1 MATRPSLGVG
11 GIVGAAV
18 GFVVVGALVASPLYL
33 SPLQSEKQLLAKAAA
48 DPIEKIRRVIL
59 NLDESL
65 VALADARA
73 ASEQELRLD
82 ASRIDEILKQSQGLV
97 SKDLTD
103 ALAQSAQ
110 AMQAIE
116 QSDRDRGTA
125 ITGDNAKSGQLQF
138 RTAPQELKNK
148 YVTAHKE
155 LLNKAAAAV
164 RDLEQARGGDLN
176 TSNLLGANRIKAILD
191 QTKGRIERNRAAFEA
206 WQAEVYR
213 KQASS
218 LVDSVTLL
226 QRIASSLEAEAP
238 NEVVAELTRQ
248 IEEQEKEITG
258 LKSTVAQIA
267 QAVAQAEGRV
277 GELEEVAVL
286 SRRRMSDLETQGAP
300 IHEPD
305 SEYSR
310 LSAAARSAEAAI
322 DILRNGTIT
331 NAELV
336 SPPPGGDML
345 ETKYEGGEQQL
356 GIRDLLDRVQ
366 QRREQLASREKF
378 QATLIARKAD
388 MVKQRDEM
396 KARARAAS
404 QLADDQLGLIDQL
417 LAIADKHLRL
427 ADSAAVEAV
436 KSLQQS
442 SLWSVKTVTG
452 ATNRQN
458 DARAEGASATEMDQ
472 ERIKMI
478 SEDTDMKAA
487 AEIIGAE
494 SLLMLA
500 ITHADQY
507 DWIRSDYETRLSIS
521 RRTGRD
527 EPIDMESK
535 YEDLRVKA
543 MSKATEAAKI
553 YASVGKTLAGSSS
566 KIGAATIQG
575 KDQKWQSE
583 IGEATAHLLL
593 ASLAAS
599 DDERRTEQDAA
610 YALLKDV
617 VQGREQSP
625 NAQTAIQAFLYLQ
638 EKAN

>member
-18 GFVVVGALVASPLYL
+18 GLAVVGALVASPLYL
-33 SPLQSEKQLLAKAAA
+33 SPFQSEKQLLAKAAA
-48 DPIEKIRRVIL
+48 DPIEKIRRVLL

-82 ASRIDEILKQSQGLV
+82 TSRIDEILKQSQGLV
-97 SKDLTD
+97 AKDLLD
-103 ALAQSAQ
+103 ALSQSAQ

-125 ITGDNAKSGQLQF
+125 IAGDSVKSGQLQF
-138 RTAPQELKNK
+138 RTAPNELKNK
-148 YVTAHKE
+148 YVAAHKE
-155 LLNKAAAAV
+155 LLTKAATAV
-164 RDLEQARGGDLN
+164 RELENARGGDAN

-191 QTKGRIERNRAAFEA
+191 QAKGRIERNRAAFEA

-226 QRIASSLEAEAP
+226 QRIAGSLEAEAP
-238 NEVVAELTRQ
+238 NDVIADLTRQ

-286 SRRRMSDLETQGAP
+286 SRRRMSELEAQGAP

-305 SEYSR
+305 SEYGR
-310 LSAAARSAEAAI
+310 LSEAARNAEAAI
-322 DILRNGTIT
+322 DILRNGTIA
-331 NAELV
+331 NAQVV

-345 ETKYEGGEQQL
+345 ETKYEGGDQQL

-366 QRREQLASREKF
+366 QRKEQLASREKF

-396 KARARAAS
+396 KARARAAL
-404 QLADDQLGLIDQL
+404 QFADEQLGQIDQL
-417 LAIADKHLRL
+417 LSIAEKHLRL
-427 ADSAAVEAV
+427 ADSAAVEAA

-442 SLWSVKTVTG
+442 ALWSVKAVTG

-458 DARAEGASATEMDQ
+458 DARSEATGATEMDQ
-472 ERIKMI
+472 DRIKMI
-478 SEDTDMKAA
+478 SEDVDMKAA

-507 DWIRSDYETRLSIS
+507 EWIRSDYEVRLSIS

-543 MSKATEAAKI
+543 MSKASEAAKI

-566 KIGAATIQG
+566 KIGSATIQG

-610 YALLKDV
+610 YALLKGV

-625 NAQTAIQAFLYLQ
+625 NAQAAIQAFLYLQ